1 MALAAEFRPPPNR
14 PALMG
19 VLNVTPDSFSDGG
32 SYPTVDAAIEAALC
46 MVDDGADLIDVGG
59 ESTRPGALPVS
70 VEEELRR
77 TIPIVGALARRD
89 VSVSIDTMKPEVA
102 SAALEAGA
110 VFVNDVGGL
119 RAEGMLEVVVAA
131 QCSVCIMHM
140 KGEPSAMQEN
150 PEYSDVVREVRSFLL
165 QRAVRAEEAGVKA
178 ERIWI
183 DPGIGFGKS
192 LKHNL
197 ALLSHLDVLS
207 ATGFPV
213 LVGVSRKSFV
223 GRVLG
228 GLEVHDR
235 LEGTL
240 AAQVVAQVKGARMLR
255 AHDIKPA
262 RRAIELAA
270 AILEG

>member
-1 MALAAEFRPPPNR
+1 MALAAEFTPPPNQ

-32 SYPTVDAAIEAALC
+32 SYSDATAAIDAALR
-46 MVDDGADLIDVGG
+46 MVDDGADIIDVGG
-59 ESTRPGALPVS
+59 ESTRPGARPVDGA
-70 VEEELRR
+70 EELRR
-77 TIPIVGALARRD
+77 TIPIVEALARRGIA
-89 VSVSIDTMKPEVA
+89 VSIDTMKPEVA
-102 SAALEAGA
+102 SVALQAGA

-140 KGEPSAMQEN
+140 RGEPNTMQEN
-150 PEYSDVVREVRSFLL
+150 PEYGDVVRDVRSFLL

-183 DPGIGFGKS
+183 DPGIGFGKTIE
-192 LKHNL
+192 HNL
-197 ALLSHLDVLS
+197 ALLRSLEVLS

-213 LVGVSRKSFV
+213 LVGVSRKSFI

-240 AAQVVAQVKGARMLR
+240 AAQVVAQMKGARMLR

-270 AILEG
+270 AILGA